1 MITVKEI
8 SAEDTYRLRHKSL
21 SQNQSMRE
29 YHYQGDHLDTT
40 FHLGAFENQKIA
52 GIASFY
58 METTNA
64 IHSHKQFRLR
74 GLEIPDQ
81 DQSLRIATTLL
92 HKANRILYHGNVEY
106 IWCIVKT
113 AARPFYERMG
123 FSPAGETF
131 EIDPSGSQVILYKE
145 VEKP

>member
-8 SAEDTYRLRHKSL
+8 SAEDTYRIRNKSL
-21 SQNQSMRE
+21 SQNQSIE
-29 YHYQGDHLDTT
+29 KCHYHGDHLDTT
-40 FHLGAFENQKIA
+40 FHLGAFENQKLE

-58 METTNA
+58 MEATDA
-64 IHSHKQFRLR
+64 IHSQKQFRLR
-74 GLEIPDQ
+74 GLEVPNQ

-106 IWCIVKT
+106 IWCIAET
-113 AARPFYERMG
+113 AAQPFYERIG
-123 FSPAGETF
+123 FSSIGETF
-131 EIDPSGSQVILYKE
+131 ETDPSGSQVILYKE